1 MKKWVRDPSGHG
13 ITEGVIWQQLLLFFF
28 PILLGTFFQQL
39 YNTADAMIV
48 GKYVGKEA
56 LAAVGGTTG
65 NLINLIVGFFIGLS
79 SGATV
84 ILSQF
89 FGARDDRNVFRSV
102 HTAMAL
108 AVCFGLFLTVAGLL
122 LSPLMLR
129 WMNTPEEVME
139 PALQY
144 LRIYFLGMIPSLIYN
159 IGSGLLRAVGD
170 SRRPLYFLMAAC
182 LTNIIL
188 DLLFVMGMDMG
199 VTGAALAT
207 ILSQAVSAVFVLLI
221 LTRSATAFR
230 LDWRRI
236 RFHGDLLR
244 KIIRIGL
251 PAGLQSVMYS
261 ISNVLIQAFING
273 FGTDVSAAWSAWGRI
288 DGFQWMVLNA
298 FGIAITTFVGQ
309 NYGAGLYGRVRQ
321 GVRQCLAMAFGA
333 SFLFSGLLMLFGR
346 SFYALFASDSAVI
359 DLGMQILWQIAPYY
373 FTYTCVEIL
382 SGALRGAGKT
392 LLPTVFTL
400 LGICV
405 LRLAWLLGYV
415 SAHPS
420 LQLTVLSYPVTWVIT
435 SALFII
441 YYLRWLKSL
450 KKSKSL
456 ASGGEIP
463 V

>member
-1 MKKWVRDPSGHG
+1 MKKWTRDQSGHG

-84 ILSQF
+84 ILSQY
-89 FGARDDRNVFRSV
+89 FGARDDRNVFRSI

-108 AVCFGLFLTVAGLL
+108 ARCFGLFLTVAGYF

-129 WMNTPEEVME
+129 WMNTPEDVMA

-182 LTNIIL
+182 LTNIVL
-188 DLLFVMGMDMG
+188 DLLFVLGFDMG

-207 ILSQAVSAVFVLLI
+207 ILSQTVSAVFVLLVM
-221 LTRSATAFR
+221 LRSASSFR
-230 LDWRRI
+230 LDWRQI
-236 RFHGDLLR
+236 RFHPDLLKR
-244 KIIRIGL
+244 IIRIGL
-251 PAGLQSVMYS
+251 PAGLQSVLYS
-261 ISNVLIQAFING
+261 VSNVLIQAFING
-273 FGTDVSAAWSAWGRI
+273 FGTNVAAAWSAWGRI
-288 DGFQWMVLNA
+288 DGFQWMILNA

-309 NYGAGLYGRVRQ
+309 NYGAGLYGRVKK
-321 GVRQCLAMAFGA
+321 GVRVCLAMAFG
-333 SFLFSGLLMLFGR
+333 SSLLCSGLFMLFGR
-346 SFYALFASDSAVI
+346 PLFRLFAADPAVI
-359 DLGMQILWQIAPYY
+359 DLGMEILMLIAPYY

-392 LLPTVFTL
+392 LLPTLFTL
-400 LGICV
+400 FGICI
-405 LRLAWLLGYV
+405 LRLSWLLGYV
-415 SAHPS
+415 ASHPS
-420 LQLTVLSYPVTWVIT
+420 LRLTVISYPVTWVIT
-435 SALFII
+435 SLFFIV
-441 YYLRWLKSL
+441 YYLRWRRKLPREEQG
-450 KKSKSL
+450 
-456 ASGGEIP
+456 A
-463 V
+463 